1 MKLLTIFFLSLFTV
15 GVFAQPVMEVRANS
29 TDMITWIPGINERD
43 YDGIEGSPYL
53 QDDFLPATIND
64 LNKTQFVRFNA
75 VDYEVEAKTSKGIM
89 RLDLK
94 KEYTITMLDGSD
106 KKYEIGSFMDEEEN
120 IKRTFFEVLDSI
132 GSRTL
137 YKRKRKKFIRK
148 QKKQAYQDDKRDKF
162 VVVNNAYYLLNLNT
176 HDNNFIEIP
185 RKKKKF
191 YNFFANH
198 SKQVAQFVKKD
209 KLDISNEDDLVRI
222 LAYYFSL
229 QK

>member
-106 KKYEIGSFMDEEEN
+106 KKYVVGSFMNEEEN

-137 YKRKRKKFIRK
+137 YMLEQKNSLENKRNKRTKMIKG
-148 QKKQAYQDDKRDKF
+148 
-162 VVVNNAYYLLNLNT
+162 
-176 HDNNFIEIP
+176 
-185 RKKKKF
+185 
-191 YNFFANH
+191 
-198 SKQVAQFVKKD
+198 
-209 KLDISNEDDLVRI
+209 ISL
-222 LAYYFSL
+222 S
-229 QK
+229 